1 MWKPVI
7 GLEIHAQLLTKS
19 KMFCSCSTDYLNSK
33 PNENT
38 CEVCLGY
45 PGTLP
50 VINEQAVKFAVKAAK
65 ALNCEIH
72 KISRFDRKQYFYPDL
87 PKGYQITQYFY
98 PYATNGYLEMEG
110 IKIRIQRIHMEED
123 SGKLFHEN
131 DSIGTASYSV
141 VNFNRAGIPL
151 IEIVTEPDIPDPK
164 YARMFVEKLRN
175 ILRFINVCD
184 GNLENG
190 SMRCDANISL
200 KNTETG
206 ETTAKVEVKNI
217 NSFKFIQNALEY
229 EKERLLKLVKE
240 GKETSPETRGW
251 DSSKKITVSLRTK
264 EGENDYRYF
273 PEPDL
278 PILNISDDIL
288 NSKIEELPD
297 DMVKRFVSEYKIS
310 QYNANVLVSDKNV
323 AQYFEKCLLK
333 FNEPVLVSNWIISE
347 ILRLKTTDAISL
359 SVDNFTKLLKF
370 VSDGKINNNTAKEI
384 LEQIYSKDLNPQK
397 IIEEKGL
404 TQINDEGKL
413 EKLVEKVILDNN
425 KEYEAYK
432 NGKTKLFGFF
442 VGQVMKLTKGRANPK
457 LVNKMM
463 KDKLDK
469 GL

>member
-1 MWKPVI
+1 MWEPVI

-19 KMFCSCSTDYLNSK
+19 KMFCSCSTDYLNAK

-50 VINEQAVKFAVKAAK
+50 VINEQAVIFAVKAAK

-72 KISRFDRKQYFYPDL
+72 EISRFDRKQYFYPDL

-98 PYATNGYLEMEG
+98 PYATNGFLEFKG
-110 IKIRIQRIHMEED
+110 VKIRIRRIHMEED

-131 DSIGTASYSV
+131 ENIDSASYSV

-164 YARMFVEKLRN
+164 YARIFVEKLRD

-200 KNTETG
+200 RNTETG
-206 ETTAKVEVKNI
+206 EFTSKVEVKNI
-217 NSFKFIQNALEY
+217 NSFKYIQNALEY
-229 EKERLLKLVKE
+229 EKERLLSLVENEEKID
-240 GKETSPETRGW
+240 PETRGW
-251 DSSKKITVSLRTK
+251 DSSKKLTISLRSK

-278 PILNISDDIL
+278 PMLKIPDDIM
-288 NSKIEELPD
+288 NVEIEELPD
-297 DMVKRFVSEYKIS
+297 QMISRFVKEYKIS
-310 QYNANVLVSDKNV
+310 EYNANVLVSDKMV
-323 AQYFEKCLLK
+323 AKYFEKCVSL
-333 FNEPVLVSNWIISE
+333 FNNPVLISNWIISE
-347 ILRLKTTDAISL
+347 ILRLKSSNEISL
-359 SVDNFTKLLKF
+359 SPDNFTKLLSM
-370 VSDGKINNNTAKEI
+370 VNDGKINNNTAKEI
-384 LEQIYSKDLNPQK
+384 LEEIYSKDLDPED
-397 IIEEKGL
+397 IIKKRGL
-404 TQINDEGKL
+404 SQINDTEEL
-413 EKLVEKVILDNN
+413 EKLVLKVIQDNS

-442 VGQVMKLTKGRANPK
+442 VGQVMKITKGRANPK
-457 LVNKMM
+457 TVNKILRQ
-463 KDKLDK
+463 KLDS
-469 GL
+469 

>member
-1 MWKPVI
+1 MWEPVI

-19 KMFCSCSTDYLNSK
+19 KMFCSCSTDYLNAK

-50 VINEQAVKFAVKAAK
+50 VINEQAVIFAVKAAK

-72 KISRFDRKQYFYPDL
+72 EISRFDRKQYFYPDL

-98 PYATNGYLEMEG
+98 PYATNGFLELEG
-110 IKIRIQRIHMEED
+110 VRIRIRRIHMEED

-131 DSIGTASYSV
+131 ENIDSASYSV

-164 YARMFVEKLRN
+164 YARIFVEKLRD

-200 KNTETG
+200 RNTETG
-206 ETTAKVEVKNI
+206 EFTSKVEVKNI

-229 EKERLLKLVKE
+229 EKERLLSLVENGEKID
-240 GKETSPETRGW
+240 PETRGW
-251 DSSKKITVSLRTK
+251 DSSKKLTISLRSK

-278 PILNISDDIL
+278 PMLKIPDDIM
-288 NSKIEELPD
+288 NVEIEELPD
-297 DMVKRFVSEYKIS
+297 QMISRFVKEYKIS
-310 QYNANVLVSDKNV
+310 EYNANVLVSDKMV
-323 AQYFEKCLLK
+323 AKYFEKCVSL
-333 FNEPVLVSNWIISE
+333 FNNPVLISNWIISE
-347 ILRLKTTDAISL
+347 ILRLKSSNEISL
-359 SVDNFTKLLKF
+359 SPDNFTKLLSM
-370 VSDGKINNNTAKEI
+370 VNDGKINNNTAKEI
-384 LEQIYSKDLNPQK
+384 LEEIYSKDLDPED
-397 IIEEKGL
+397 IIKKRGL
-404 TQINDEGKL
+404 SQINDTEEL
-413 EKLVEKVILDNN
+413 EKLVLKVIQDNS

-442 VGQVMKLTKGRANPK
+442 VGQVMKITKGRANPK
-457 LVNKMM
+457 TVNKILRQ
-463 KDKLDK
+463 KLDS
-469 GL
+469 

>member
-7 GLEIHAQLLTKS
+7 GLEIHAQLLTNS
-19 KMFCSCSTDYLNSK
+19 KMFCSCSTDYLNAE

-38 CEVCLGY
+38 CEICLGY

-50 VINEQAVKFAVKAAK
+50 TINEQAVVFAVKAAK

-72 KISRFDRKQYFYPDL
+72 RTSRFDRKQYFYPDL

-98 PYATNGYLEMEG
+98 PYATNGFLEIDG

-123 SGKLFHEN
+123 SGKLSHEN
-131 DSIGTASYSV
+131 DSIGSASYSV

-151 IEIVTEPDIPDPK
+151 IEIVTEPDIPSPE
-164 YARMFVEKLRN
+164 YARIFVEKLRD

-200 KNTETG
+200 RNDQTG
-206 ETTAKVEVKNI
+206 EFTPKVEVKNI

-229 EKERLLKLVKE
+229 EQNRLLDLTKQ
-240 GKETSPETRGW
+240 GKEIATETRGW
-251 DSSKKITVSLRTK
+251 DSSKKITISLRTK

-278 PILNISDDIL
+278 PILEISDEIL
-288 NSKIEELPD
+288 NIPIEELPD
-297 DMVKRFVSEYKIS
+297 EMVNRFVEQYSIS
-310 QYNANVLVSDKNV
+310 NYNAKVLVSQKEV
-323 AQYFEKCLLK
+323 AEYFERSVLL
-333 FNEPVLVSNWIISE
+333 FNDPKLVSNWIISE
-347 ILRLKTTDAISL
+347 ILRLKTSSKIPL
-359 SVDNFTKLLKF
+359 SPENFVKLLKMF
-370 VSDGKINNNTAKEI
+370 SQGKVNNNTAKEI
-384 LEQIYSKDLNPQK
+384 LEEIYPNDGDPEK
-397 IIEEKGL
+397 IIEKKGL
-404 TQINDEGKL
+404 TQINDLNEL
-413 EKLVEKVILDNN
+413 RDLVNKVVQEHQ
-425 KEYEAYK
+425 KEYQAYK

-457 LVNKMM
+457 TVNDILKNILN
-463 KDKLDK
+463 D
-469 GL
+469 

>member
-1 MWKPVI
+1 MWETVI

-19 KMFCSCSTDYLNSK
+19 KMFCSCSTDYLDAE

-50 VINEQAVKFAVKAAK
+50 VINEQAVIFAVKAAK
-65 ALNCEIH
+65 ALNCDIH

-98 PYATNGYLEMEG
+98 PYATDGFLEMEG
-110 IKIRIQRIHMEED
+110 TKIRIERIHMEED
-123 SGKLFHEN
+123 SGKLSHEN
-131 DSIGTASYSV
+131 DSIDSASYSF

-151 IEIVTEPDIPDPK
+151 IEIVTKPDIPHPK
-164 YARMFVEKLRN
+164 YARLFVEKLRD

-200 KNTETG
+200 KNSKTG
-206 ETTAKVEVKNI
+206 ESTAKVEVKNI

-229 EKERLLKLVKE
+229 ERERLLSLAKD
-240 GKETSPETRGW
+240 GKPTFPETRGW
-251 DSSKKITVSLRTK
+251 DSSNKRTISLRTK

-278 PILNISDDIL
+278 PILEISDEIL
-288 NSKIEELPD
+288 NVEIEELPD
-297 DMVKRFVSEYKIS
+297 AMMDRFIKEYGISE
-310 QYNANVLVSDKNV
+310 YNANILVSDKNV
-323 AQYFEKCLLK
+323 AKYFVECLSY
-333 FNEPVLVSNWIISE
+333 FNNPVLISNWIISE
-347 ILRLKTTDAISL
+347 ILRLKNSDIITL
-359 SVDNFTKLLKF
+359 SPENFTKLLKLF
-370 VSDGKINNNTAKEI
+370 DSGKINNNAAKEI
-384 LEQIYSKDLNPQK
+384 LDDIYFENKDPDKVLQS
-397 IIEEKGL
+397 KGL
-404 TQINDEGKL
+404 SQINDEDELKAL
-413 EKLVEKVILDNN
+413 IEKVIADNP

-442 VGQVMKLTKGRANPK
+442 VGQVMKITKGRANPK
-457 LVNKMM
+457 IINSLLKNI
-463 KDKLDK
+463 LNS
-469 GL
+469 